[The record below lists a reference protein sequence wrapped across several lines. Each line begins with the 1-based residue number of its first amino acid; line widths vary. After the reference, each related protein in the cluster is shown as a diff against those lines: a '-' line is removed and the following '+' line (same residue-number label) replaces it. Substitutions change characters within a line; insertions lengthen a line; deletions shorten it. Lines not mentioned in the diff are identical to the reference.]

1 VNTGFRPLPSTMP
14 FLEKAR
20 IMAQRGEVPNF
31 EAAIRILRGGNKP
44 KAKTK
49 SPPVRVVPAGMWYND

>member
-1 VNTGFRPLPSTMP
+1 MP

-31 EAAIRILRGGNKP
+31 EAAIRILRSGNKP
-44 KAKTK
+44 KAKAK

>member
-1 VNTGFRPLPSTMP
+1 MP

-31 EAAIRILRGGNKP
+31 EAAIRILRSGNKP

-49 SPPVRVVPAGMWYND
+49 STVRVVPAGMWYND